1 MDMRTRRNSND
12 LFIQALKE
20 IRDNNRVSPTRLT
33 KAIITLKNALHQCI
47 LDKDYTQIK
56 DLLIPF
62 LEPFILKKYVFGS
75 LLRSASS
82 LFQGYDSSL
91 TERCQNVLL
100 YLFFF
105 CINKE
110 MVPLFYSFLHDQD
123 RYRFMG
129 STRDN
134 QIFFVGNWILFV
146 LHPSSL

>member
-1 MDMRTRRNSND
+1 MKNYRDFESVHKTLYMEELLIVEQSVLDLDDAIHIIKSSKSYVKAELMDMRTRRNSND

-33 KAIITLKNALHQCI
+33 KAIVTLKNALHQCI

-82 LFQGYDSSL
+82 LF
-91 TERCQNVLL
+91 
-100 YLFFF
+100 
-105 CINKE
+105 
-110 MVPLFYSFLHDQD
+110 
-123 RYRFMG
+123 
-129 STRDN
+129 
-134 QIFFVGNWILFV
+134 
-146 LHPSSL
+146 